1 MAAKFPTAGLIAAG
15 LFLLAS
21 PSWGQYLDNR
31 SPNTTVYTSPALG
44 GGQGGGYGGYEPQ
57 GNQGYGNQGYG
68 NQGYG
73 NQGYG
78 GAAAAEPLPSD
89 PAGRVEVRMQA
100 LEEQIRRLTGRLEE
114 AQHQIGV
121 LKDRLERL
129 QGDVDVRFRDM
140 SGATPAEPARPGPTA
155 APAARD
161 GVLGSLP
168 QRDMDA
174 VKLQPPVK
182 AGLPAGSTK
191 DQYDYAFGLVRSDP
205 AAAQVAFKE
214 FLAKHPD
221 DALAGN
227 AHFWLGETHFLN
239 SDFQQAAVSF
249 LTVYQKFPKSPKAPD
264 SLLKLGQ
271 SLAGLGKKT
280 EACAAL
286 AKMAK
291 DYPTAAD
298 LLKRRAAA
306 ERTKLGCG

>member
-1 MAAKFPTAGLIAAG
+1 MAVKFPTAGLIAAG
-15 LFLLAS
+15 LFLLAA

-31 SPNTTVYTSPALG
+31 SPNTTIYTSPALG
-44 GGQGGGYGGYEPQ
+44 GGQGQEPQGYGG
-57 GNQGYGNQGYG
+57 QGYGAQGYG

-78 GAAAAEPLPSD
+78 GAPVAEPLPSD
-89 PAGRVEVRMQA
+89 SAGRVEVRLQA

-114 AQHQIGV
+114 AQHQVTV
-121 LKDRLERL
+121 LKDRLERM
-129 QGDVDVRFRDM
+129 QGDIDLRFRDM
-140 SGATPAEPARPGPTA
+140 AGATPAEPARPGPATA
-155 APAARD
+155 PPAKE
-161 GVLGSLP
+161 GVLGALP

-174 VKLQPPVK
+174 IKLQPPVK
-182 AGLPAGSTK
+182 AGLPAGSVK
-191 DQYDYAFGLVRSDP
+191 EQYEYAFGLVRSDP
-205 AAAQVAFKE
+205 AAAQAAFKE
-214 FLAKHPD
+214 FLAKHPS

-227 AHFWLGETHFLN
+227 AHFWLGETYFIN

-249 LTVYQKFPKSPKAPD
+249 LTVYQKFPQSPKAPD

-286 AKMAK
+286 AKMIK

-298 LLKRRAAA
+298 LLKRRATA